1 MAMPDPLTAPIPKF
15 AREIA
20 HVADSTV
27 WAMIS
32 RGELETI
39 SIGRRRL
46 VVVESYRQL
55 IAKKLA
61 APPEDARRN
70 GYVPRLGSKKSKA
83 PAELNVSVE
92 DLGLSI
98 RATNALRCGG
108 IETLA
113 ELVTKSASELLR
125 TPNLGKISL
134 NEINAMLKRLGLRLG
149 REIAEPGTTPDNRG
163 CRGGA

>member
-1 MAMPDPLTAPIPKF
+1 MAMSDPLTASIPRF

-46 VVVESYRQL
+46 VVIESYRLL

-70 GYVPRLGSKKSKA
+70 SAVPRLGSKRRGDSA
-83 PAELNVSVE
+83 PLPTSDPEASPLN
-92 DLGLSI
+92 
-98 RATNALRCGG
+98 RR
-108 IETLA
+108 
-113 ELVTKSASELLR
+113 
-125 TPNLGKISL
+125 
-134 NEINAMLKRLGLRLG
+134 
-149 REIAEPGTTPDNRG
+149 RG
-163 CRGGA
+163 CPRKTADR